1 MKIAICGSM
10 SASVQMCE
18 IEKNLTANGHEVFL
32 PENTEKY
39 ANGDLQ
45 SETNHE
51 SAENKI
57 KGDLIRGYFDIINNS
72 DAVVVANY
80 EKNGIKNY
88 VGGNSFLEAGFAH
101 VLNKKLYFINDI
113 PEIMYKDELVA
124 MQPIILHGDLLKL
137 LCPNHLN

>member
-18 IEKNLTANGHEVFL
+18 IEKFLTANGHKVFL
-32 PENTEKY
+32 PKNTEKY

-51 SAENKI
+51 SAEHKI
-57 KGDLIRGYFDIINNS
+57 HGDLIRGYFDIINNS

-124 MQPIILHGDLLKL
+124 MQPIIIYGDLSKL
-137 LCPNHLN
+137 LCLNHLN